1 MEELKEALYELKQRK
16 LLMIT
21 AIVALVLII
30 GSIIFIPTMQKNI
43 RAAQVESLVAG
54 PIKSEKVSVLDY
66 KTADKKI
73 QETGA
78 MSVMFAKPSGKQ
90 YDQMVKLF
98 NSDKMNEFH
107 RSLYIY
113 PLIYNAGKAQ
123 EQYNVSGDEIT
134 LVFFEN
140 GKEKTRTVVEK
151 SMDLKT
157 QLIPE
162 LNRLPMAGV
171 LKDQQKAAQEAEKEA
186 AKTAETQTTTSTT
199 GVAQSTETTTEST
212 ATVPETGE

>member
-1 MEELKEALYELKQRK
+1 
-16 LLMIT
+16 
-21 AIVALVLII
+21 
-30 GSIIFIPTMQKNI
+30 
-43 RAAQVESLVAG
+43 
-54 PIKSEKVSVLDY
+54 
-66 KTADKKI
+66 
-73 QETGA
+73 
-78 MSVMFAKPSGKQ
+78 MFAKPSGKQ

-134 LVFFEN
+134 LIFFEN

-199 GVAQSTETTTEST
+199 GVAQSTETTIEST
-212 ATVPETGE
+212 DTVPETGE

>member
-1 MEELKEALYELKQRK
+1 MEELKEALYELRQRK

-140 GKEKTRTVVEK
+140 GKEKDTDGCRKIYGFKNTINTRIK
-151 SMDLKT
+151 SITDGWRFERPTKGG
-157 QLIPE
+157 P
-162 LNRLPMAGV
+162 R
-171 LKDQQKAAQEAEKEA
+171 
-186 AKTAETQTTTSTT
+186 S
-199 GVAQSTETTTEST
+199 
-212 ATVPETGE
+212 